1 MRCKNCIR
9 VESCENKS
17 NGVAKIDSI
26 CKNFIAKDQNT
37 NDLVAKKNRLIELI
51 QSAVGGCARHWAE
64 VIADHLLN
72 NGVTFATDINVGDKE
87 MQP

>member
-9 VESCENKS
+9 VEKCKSKS
-17 NGVAKIDSI
+17 NSDKIESI

-37 NDLVAKKNRLIELI
+37 NDLAVKRNRLIELI
-51 QSAVGGCARHWAE
+51 QSAVGGCARNWAE

-72 NGVTFATDINVGDKE
+72 NGVTFATDINAGDKE
-87 MQP
+87 AQP